1 MPEFLVTGASGM
13 LGRSWTRLLEMR
25 GIDYLGASRAEL
37 DITEDDAIERWVAP
51 GTKWVINCA
60 AWADVDGAESHLED
74 ADAVNGLAVGRIAD
88 RALKVGARLVHY
100 STDYVFDGKQ
110 SSPYRVDHA
119 RAPINAYGR
128 SKAMGEELLE
138 RSGLDYLL
146 VRSSWLYAPW
156 GKNFVL
162 SMRGLVKT
170 RSQLRVV
177 DDQRGRP
184 ASCDHIAEA
193 TLGLIEKHCVGTYHV
208 CDGGECT
215 WFDLASLVR
224 DIVNPDCAIEACTSE
239 EFPRPAPRPAYSV
252 LDLTETEQVLGPIS
266 DWNGRVTRML
276 EALEG
281 RG

>member
-1 MPEFLVTGASGM
+1 MAEFLVTGAAGM
-13 LGRSWTRLLEMR
+13 LGRSWTRLLEAR
-25 GIDYLGASRAEL
+25 GIDHLAASRNLL
-37 DITEDDAIERWVAP
+37 DITKDDAVERSLVP

-60 AWADVDGAESHLED
+60 AWTDVDGAESHLED
-74 ADAVNGLAVGRIAD
+74 AEAVNGLAVSRLAD
-88 RALKVGARLVHY
+88 RCLKVGAKLVHY

-110 SSPYRVDHA
+110 SSPYRTDHA

-128 SKAMGEELLE
+128 SKALGEELLE
-138 RSGLDYLL
+138 QSGVDHLL

-162 SMRGLVKT
+162 TMRDLVGT
-170 RSQLRVV
+170 RSHLRVV

-184 ASCDHIAEA
+184 SSCGHIAEA
-193 TLGLIEKHCVGTYHV
+193 TLALIDKHCVGTYHV

-224 DIVNPDCAIEACTSE
+224 DVVNPDCVIEACTSE

-252 LDLTETEQVLGPIS
+252 LDLTATEGLLGPTS
-266 DWNGRVTRML
+266 DWRGRVTRVL

-281 RG
+281 K